1 MFKIEAVDDDDD
13 DDGGGG
19 GGGHTQI
26 CLCSKLY
33 FGNLV
38 QLHLSLS

>member
-1 MFKIEAVDDDDD
+1 MFKIEADDDDD
-13 DDGGGG
+13 DY
-19 GGGHTQI
+19 GHTQI

-38 QLHLSLS
+38 QLHLSRS